1 MGKARANNYARC
13 NQRTQSCR
21 HCEWRQARETCEIRP
36 GSNVVDSYQTC
47 GAGSGKSNE
56 TFDNATRLKGQLK
69 IFATADSS
77 EDAWRLLNS

>member
-1 MGKARANNYARC
+1 MHAAIRERRAVVIANGAKHGKLVKF
-13 NQRTQSCR
+13 
-21 HCEWRQARETCEIRP
+21 IR